1 MRAGPSLRF
10 HMDVIIA
17 LTGAEFHADIDGV
30 AVPFWTSVLVKAGSV
45 LTIGTVSTVC
55 FPGSAPVFVL
65 V

>member
-1 MRAGPSLRF
+1 
-10 HMDVIIA
+10 MDVIIA

-55 FPGSAPVFVL
+55 FPGSAHVFLL